1 MARTVNYNG
10 LTVKLPKGKSGL
22 GTKEKSAVGRL
33 LSNPPRGGL
42 RRTSTCP
49 IILFKH
55 GGLAVQRCEGRKLRA
70 HNKRQC
76 RGRKKQFVR
85 CK

>member
-1 MARTVNYNG
+1 MARIVSYNG
-10 LTVKLPKGKSGL
+10 IRVKTRKGSSGL
-22 GTKEKSAVGRL
+22 GPKEKAAVGRL

-42 RRTSTCP
+42 KKSSDCVVV
-49 IILFKH
+49 LFKS
-55 GGLAVQRCEGRKLRA
+55 GGVAVQRCEGRKLRA
-70 HNKRQC
+70 HNRRQC